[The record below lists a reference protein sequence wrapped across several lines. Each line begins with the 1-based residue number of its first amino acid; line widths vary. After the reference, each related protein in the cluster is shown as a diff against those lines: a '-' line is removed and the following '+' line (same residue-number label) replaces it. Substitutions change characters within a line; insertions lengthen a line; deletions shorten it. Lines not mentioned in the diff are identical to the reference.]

1 MMIGHITA
9 MRPDY
14 DVGIL
19 TDFHGRHFK
28 FRLTAVQP
36 ASALHIGAE
45 FFFDPRLTAAG
56 LVAVQLRYQ
65 HHDGTCLSVRP
76 PTEVDQ
82 PVVVRIGELVLN
94 VDDIQYYA
102 LTTDQAEIRN
112 GYASSAR
119 HLVIK
124 MRGGRQFIF
133 YNWDGVNIDDVVTKL
148 ATLHT
153 VQRQFG

>member
-1 MMIGHITA
+1 MIGHITV
-9 MRPDY
+9 MQPDY
-14 DVGIL
+14 DQGIL

-28 FRLTAVQP
+28 FRLTAVWP
-36 ASALHIGAE
+36 SSALHIGAE
-45 FFFDPRLTAAG
+45 FYFRPQLTAAG
-56 LVAVQLRYQ
+56 LVAVELRYQ

-76 PTEVDQ
+76 PTEVSQ
-82 PVVVRIGELVLN
+82 QVMIRIGELALN
-94 VDDIQYYA
+94 TDDIQYYA
-102 LTTDQAEIRN
+102 LTTDQAEVRN

-124 MRGGRQFIF
+124 MRCGRQYIF
-133 YNWDGVNIDDVVTKL
+133 YNWDGVNIYDVVTKL